1 MYVPDLGLVQGH
13 QEVEVLQRLLQD
25 KANEVKQLQKKVSDV
40 EHEKHTELVKLR
52 LEVRYI
58 VTYAHTYKHVPFCTL
73 HAHAHTHT
81 HTHTINPSNMSFGT
95 CGSSVCL
102 STSMTLCVAIDSTH
116 TPLHDCSMTP
126 KCYSFRRQMCSV
138 ECIPLAQGPLPTM
151 ISSGR

>member
-58 VTYAHTYKHVPFCTL
+58 VTHTHIQHVPFCTL
-73 HAHAHTHT
+73 HAHARTHT
-81 HTHTINPSNMSFGT
+81 HTQNPS
-95 CGSSVCL
+95 
-102 STSMTLCVAIDSTH
+102 
-116 TPLHDCSMTP
+116 
-126 KCYSFRRQMCSV
+126 
-138 ECIPLAQGPLPTM
+138 
-151 ISSGR
+151 